1 MLYFKRTD
9 NSAGIDINKTST
21 PNQCDICQNW
31 YFIDKGFK
39 FQSQVCYGCHDV
51 LMMSMKLLKILK
63 IHGFECCCIINRISK
78 KKAMGLLNN
87 VNPNKKSKRL

>member
-63 IHGFECCCIINRISK
+63 IHGFECGCIINRISK
-78 KKAMGLLNN
+78 KKGYGFIKQCK
-87 VNPNKKSKRL
+87 PK